1 MESSDLKQLIRNG
14 ESSLL
19 EFKTEGAHND
29 SIAKE
34 IVAFANFSGGKL
46 LIGVS
51 DEGEAVGVQD
61 RSVEQRVVQIC
72 RNNVFPSIIPVVQ
85 FSEIDGKTILVVE
98 VPKGE
103 NKPYRVKGSGKF
115 YIRAGSS
122 SLEPSNEEL
131 VRLFQNGG
139 LVHYETK
146 PVYGSSISDLNRS
159 YLNEYFVKY
168 RSLGEDIENEEEIWQ
183 MLFNLYLT
191 TKANDEYV
199 PTVAGLIL
207 FGSNPGRFLPQSGAQ
222 AVCFRGDDEA
232 SHIVEMKEFNGAATD
247 IVEGLLRFVERNSTT
262 EVKFKNEVKRDD
274 IQQYPASIVRELV
287 ANGIAHRDYSI
298 WGAVIRLCIFDG
310 RLEMRS
316 PGKLPN
322 TMTVERMKIGV
333 SYHRNPTIMQTLRDY
348 GYVEKI
354 GRGILR
360 SNRRLRDLNRRELDI
375 KDLGAEVRVILHDR

>member
-1 MESSDLKQLIRNG
+1 MDNSDLKQLIRNG

-34 IVAFANFSGGKL
+34 IVAFSNFSGGKL
-46 LIGVS
+46 LIGVN

-61 RSVEQRVVQIC
+61 KSIEQRVVQIC
-72 RNNVFPSIIPVVQ
+72 RNNVFPSIIPVVR
-85 FSEIDGKTILVVE
+85 FTEIDGKNIFVVE

-103 NKPYRVKGSGKF
+103 NRPYKVKVSGKF

-122 SLEPSNEEL
+122 SVEPDNEEL

-139 LVHYETK
+139 FVHFETK
-146 PVYGSSISDLNRS
+146 PVYGSSISDINRS

-168 RSLGEDIENEEEIWQ
+168 RSLGDDIENEEEIWQ
-183 MLFNLYLT
+183 LLFNLYLA
-191 TKANDEYV
+191 TKTNDEYV
-199 PTVAGLIL
+199 PTVAGLVL
-207 FGSNPGRFLPQSGAQ
+207 FGNNPRRFLPQSGAQ
-222 AVCFRGDDEA
+222 AVCFKGDDEA
-232 SHIVEMKEFNGAATD
+232 GDIVEMKEFAGAATD
-247 IVEGLLRFVERNSTT
+247 IMEGLVRFAERNSRT
-262 EVKFKNEVKRDD
+262 EVNFKNEVKRDD
-274 IQQYPASIVRELV
+274 IQQYPVSIVRELV
-287 ANGIAHRDYSI
+287 ANAIAHRDYSI
-298 WGAVIRLCIFDG
+298 WGAVIRLFIFNC
-310 RLEMRS
+310 RLEVRS

-360 SNRRLRDLNRRELDI
+360 SNRRLHDLNRRELDI
-375 KDLGAEVRVILHDR
+375 RDLGAEVRVILHDS